1 MIWRRS
7 LMILATTATASG
19 CAYYNSMWSAERHA
33 KEARRLEQRGR
44 SSEARAEWTQ
54 AASKAQIVTLRHP
67 HSRWADDALALR
79 AEALARSGACRDAAE
94 PLAQART
101 AVRDAS
107 RQERVDLA
115 VAECALARGD
125 LVEADA
131 ALTAP
136 LASRDA
142 DRRSRAEYV
151 AGQVATVR
159 TDYDGAVEHFNRSHV
174 ASARR
179 SALVGQQRL
188 RIARARTTTDL
199 TPVVSE
205 LTQLLRTEPETDEA
219 AHLLELLT
227 KVMTVAETPA
237 ARFHVAE
244 IARDSLHAPAL
255 AGELFLDAAA
265 RDAGS
270 LYAPKALIAALAV
283 LPDRRD
289 SIVAVLD
296 SRYTESPYARAFHGE
311 SSVAYAAA
319 EDSLGRALGVATVR
333 TIAVPTGARFGAPRS
348 GPRGPLP

>member
-1 MIWRRS
+1 MIWRRAV
-7 LMILATTATASG
+7 MILATTATAGG

-44 SSEARAEWTQ
+44 SSEARAEWTL

-67 HSRWADDALALR
+67 RSRWAGDALALR
-79 AEALARSGACRDAAE
+79 AEALARSGACGDAAE

-101 AVRDAS
+101 AARDAS
-107 RQERVDLA
+107 LRERVDLA
-115 VAECALARGD
+115 AAECALSNGD
-125 LVEADA
+125 LLDADA

-136 LASRDA
+136 LGSSDA
-142 DRRSRAEYV
+142 DRRSRAEYI
-151 AGQVATVR
+151 AGQVAMAR
-159 TDYDGAVEHFNRSHV
+159 TDYDGAVEHFNRSHDP
-174 ASARR
+174 SARR
-179 SALVGQQRL
+179 TALVGQQRL
-188 RIARARTTTDL
+188 RVARAHTISDL

-205 LTQLLRTEPETDEA
+205 LTQMLGTEPETDEA

-227 KVMTVAETPA
+227 KVMTVAEAPA

-244 IARDSLHAPAL
+244 VARDSLHAPAL
-255 AGELFLDAAA
+255 AAELFLDAAA
-265 RDAGS
+265 RDPGS

-289 SIVAVLD
+289 SIVALLD
-296 SRYTESPYARAFHGE
+296 SRYTESPYTRAFHGE

-319 EDSLGRALGVATVR
+319 EDSLGRALSVATAR
-333 TIAVPTGARFGAPRS
+333 TIAVPTGATFGAPRP